1 VCKLEIV
8 DIEWAVQEHGRCA
21 VLDDSGRELML
32 VPHGLQIEGKLT

>member
-1 VCKLEIV
+1 
-8 DIEWAVQEHGRCA
+8 VQEHGRCA